1 MKLPTL
7 VSEKFGDLSDDW
19 VEMKPSSSVAIHGG
33 GVEIRDLGP
42 LC

>member
-1 MKLPTL
+1 LPTL

-19 VEMKPSSSVAIHGG
+19 VKMKPSSSVVIHGG
-33 GVEIRDLGP
+33 GLEIRGFGP

>member
-7 VSEKFGDLSDDW
+7 VSETFGDLSDDW
-19 VEMKPSSSVAIHGG
+19 VKMKPSSSVVIDGG
-33 GVEIRDLGP
+33 GLEIRGFGP